1 MDWYTF
7 AADMARAI
15 ALVTAIN
22 VPLAAFLIF
31 LARRSSNPFC
41 QRKTPGHCPGLS
53 FYLSENDCAV

>member
-31 LARRSSNPFC
+31 LACRRKVEQPILPTKNP
-41 QRKTPGHCPGLS
+41 RTLPG
-53 FYLSENDCAV
+53 A